1 MQNNNE
7 VNEKDKHEF
16 KTFVFE
22 ETKYKTLLTPKFENR
37 VKWEKPDERKIL
49 SYLPGTL
56 KKLAVKKGDK
66 VEKGDVLLVFE
77 AMKMMNTVKAQQKGV
92 IKEIHMKV
100 GDKFPKNQLLLEFE

>member
-1 MQNNNE
+1 MQNNNND
-7 VNEKDKHEF
+7 NEKGKLEY

-66 VEKGDVLLVFE
+66 VKKGDVLLVFE
-77 AMKMMNTVKAQQKGV
+77 AMKMMNTVKAQQNGV

>member
-1 MQNNNE
+1 MQNNND
-7 VNEKDKHEF
+7 EKGKHDF

-22 ETKYKTLLTPKFENR
+22 ETSYKTLLTSKFENR
-37 VKWEKPDERKIL
+37 VKWEKPDERNIL

-66 VEKGDVLLVFE
+66 VKKGDILLVFE
-77 AMKMMNTVKAQQKGV
+77 AMKMMNTVKAQQNGV

>member
-1 MQNNNE
+1 M
-7 VNEKDKHEF
+7 EKKDIKETDKPEF
-16 KTFVFE
+16 KTFVLE
-22 ETKYKTLLTPKFENR
+22 ETKYKTLLTKKFETR

-77 AMKMMNTVKAQQKGV
+77 AMKMMNTVKAETKGT
-92 IKEIHMKV
+92 IKDVHVSI
-100 GDKFPKNQLLLEFE
+100 GDKFPKNTLLLEFK